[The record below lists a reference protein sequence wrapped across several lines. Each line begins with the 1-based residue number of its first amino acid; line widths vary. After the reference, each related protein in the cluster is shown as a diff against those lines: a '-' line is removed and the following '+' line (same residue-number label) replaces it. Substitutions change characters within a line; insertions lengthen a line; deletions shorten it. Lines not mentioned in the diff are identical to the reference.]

1 MQWEFGVSS
10 MVGRMGERQVFASA
24 CVDQGDREGRPY
36 HTTLRFRGGHSY
48 RVGATLAVALV
59 ALRQTERKLYDG
71 GKLHDFPE

>member
-1 MQWEFGVSS
+1 MIVWSVKH
-10 MVGRMGERQVFASA
+10 GRLHYH
-24 CVDQGDREGRPY
+24 GDREGRPY

-71 GKLHDFPE
+71 GKLQDFPE